1 MTFMALGY
9 NISGSMDPRTTEP
22 QLLLFDISRKAK
34 AVKSF
39 CQVYAGLISRRSS
52 FYAGL
57 ISRRSRS
64 SLISRRSSFRLFLF
78 VPPENIRNP
87 LVFLLVFLCFQRD
100 QKGRMGR
107 NRLTKIFKVNQ
118 NFHKA

>member
-52 FYAGL
+52 F
-57 ISRRSRS
+57 
-64 SLISRRSSFRLFLF
+64 FRLFLF

-118 NFHKA
+118 CFHKA